1 MDASKILM
9 TVCAVVLSITL
20 ILSILALSS
29 LRNAV
34 DESDSMRQEAAVLV
48 DKLVDRLEEIET
60 DAKEE
65 MPTLKED
72 PSTTFVDGEYW
83 IRAVNDKVGIFT
95 DDGALL
101 HVLDVMLDSMSPS
114 ARAELEKGVSVGSVR
129 ELIDRLIDY
138 TT

>member
-48 DKLVDRLEEIET
+48 DKLVDRL
-60 DAKEE
+60 
-65 MPTLKED
+65 
-72 PSTTFVDGEYW
+72 
-83 IRAVNDKVGIFT
+83 
-95 DDGALL
+95 
-101 HVLDVMLDSMSPS
+101 
-114 ARAELEKGVSVGSVR
+114 
-129 ELIDRLIDY
+129 
-138 TT
+138 